1 MELSEFVTPFSA
13 IGVLDALATSS
24 DISVTPFLED
34 RLSKIGRDLPW
45 LSSLSK
51 NYFEVTKIN
60 SEIIL
65 DRGLELV
72 DLISWICSPLR
83 GNNSW
88 VLLNEKTLTRSSE
101 AASELSLSRPM
112 HLKLFCWVASI
123 PTDGIE
129 KNFPVLLNTRHLDPN
144 LDLAFSN
151 LVKHISTHNWET
163 DSGEIDATSMSV
175 RISGIVNFI
184 NSDHDLRKAFSALIL
199 KLKGTMP
206 LADENLFKGTAW
218 VNDLVDTRNVVAHV
232 VSSREGLTLKDAWDR
247 SQDIDQ
253 IRKILRLSSYFVA
266 NEIREKL
273 LGTDAG
279 YVKVWGDR
287 VDEELMWYLGN

>member
-1 MELSEFVTPFSA
+1 
-13 IGVLDALATSS
+13 
-24 DISVTPFLED
+24 
-34 RLSKIGRDLPW
+34 
-45 LSSLSK
+45 
-51 NYFEVTKIN
+51 
-60 SEIIL
+60 
-65 DRGLELV
+65 
-72 DLISWICSPLR
+72 
-83 GNNSW
+83 
-88 VLLNEKTLTRSSE
+88 
-101 AASELSLSRPM
+101 
-112 HLKLFCWVASI
+112 
-123 PTDGIE
+123 
-129 KNFPVLLNTRHLDPN
+129 
-144 LDLAFSN
+144 
-151 LVKHISTHNWET
+151 
-163 DSGEIDATSMSV
+163 MSV